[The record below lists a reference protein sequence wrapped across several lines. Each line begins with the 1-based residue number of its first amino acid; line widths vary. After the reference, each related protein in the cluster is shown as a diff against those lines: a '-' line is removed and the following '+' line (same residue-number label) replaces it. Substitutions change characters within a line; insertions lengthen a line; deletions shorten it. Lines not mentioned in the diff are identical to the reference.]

1 MQPSRGVRTGQSH
14 AQSFLWEDVNMQQPT
29 ILKIELIVF
38 LLFVAGCGFVGT
50 TPISPY
56 DPPGFLLGIWHGLL
70 APWTLIIRFFLDIKM
85 YAVPNSGW
93 FYDLGFLL
101 GVTGS
106 IPIGWLAAI
115 IAILA
120 HVFV

>member
-1 MQPSRGVRTGQSH
+1 
-14 AQSFLWEDVNMQQPT
+14 MQQPT

-56 DPPGFLLGIWHGLL
+56 DPLGFLVGIWHGLL
-70 APWTLIIRFFLDIKM
+70 APWTLIIRFFLEIKM

-106 IPIGWLAAI
+106 LPIGWLAAI